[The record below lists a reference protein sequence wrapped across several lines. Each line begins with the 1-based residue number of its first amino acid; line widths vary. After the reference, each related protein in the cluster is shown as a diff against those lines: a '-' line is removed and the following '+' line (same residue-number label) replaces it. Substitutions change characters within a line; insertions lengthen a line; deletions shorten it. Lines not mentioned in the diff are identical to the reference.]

1 MERRLAVHARR
12 NPQALTGGGRRR
24 ASMIM
29 LATALLAGAS
39 PAAAKPKRRDAKL
52 AFDRGVAA
60 YKKNSFVA
68 ASAALAKS
76 FELERDGDTLFAWA
90 QSERKLDH
98 CDKAIDLYEKLL
110 AFDLPPA
117 NRQAVDVKLEE
128 CRAIVAEPIPKA
140 PPPRAEP
147 PRAEP
152 PRVEPP
158 RVEPTPPP
166 AVEPVVVVPPPVAEE
181 PAVRRAWYKDPIT
194 LTLLGT
200 GVVASGIG
208 AGLLVSAGSL
218 DSDSKAAFKGNH
230 YDDAQRLADQAHSRG
245 NIGLITV
252 SAGGALVIGG
262 VVWIALHRG
271 SPEQRVVTGWLAPGG
286 GGLAVAGG
294 F

>member
-1 MERRLAVHARR
+1 VERRLAVHARR
-12 NPQALTGGGRRR
+12 NAQALTGGGRRR

-29 LATALLAGAS
+29 LATALLASAT

-60 YKKNSFVA
+60 YKKNSFA
-68 ASAALAKS
+68 AAAIALAKS
-76 FELERDGDTLFAWA
+76 FELERDVDTLFAWA
-90 QSERKLDH
+90 QAERKLDH

-110 AFDLPPA
+110 AFDLPAA
-117 NRQAVDVKLEE
+117 NRQAVDVKLAE
-128 CRAIVAEPIPKA
+128 CRVIVAEATPKA
-140 PPPRAEP
+140 PPAP
-147 PRAEP
+147 AEP

-158 RVEPTPPP
+158 RIEPTPPP
-166 AVEPVVVVPPPVAEE
+166 AAEPVVVAPPPVVVE
-181 PAVRRAWYKDPIT
+181 PTGRRAWYKDPIA

-208 AGLLVSAGSL
+208 AGLLVSARSL
-218 DSDSKAAFKGNH
+218 DSDSKAAFQGNH
-230 YDDAQRLADQAHSRG
+230 YDDAQRLADQAKSRG
-245 NIGLITV
+245 NIGLVTV

-262 VVWIALHRG
+262 VVWVALHRG

>member
-1 MERRLAVHARR
+1 
-12 NPQALTGGGRRR
+12 
-24 ASMIM
+24 MIM
-29 LATALLAGAS
+29 LAAVLLAGAS

-76 FELERDGDTLFAWA
+76 FELERDVDTLFAWA
-90 QSERKLDH
+90 QAERKLDH

-110 AFDLPPA
+110 AFDLPAA

-128 CRAIVAEPIPKA
+128 CRAIVAESTPKVEPA
-140 PPPRAEP
+140 PAEPARIEP
-147 PRAEP
+147 PRADP
-152 PRVEPP
+152 APG
-158 RVEPTPPP
+158 
-166 AVEPVVVVPPPVAEE
+166 AVEPVVVAPPRAAAE
-181 PAVRRAWYKDPIT
+181 PADRRAWYKDPVA
-194 LTLLGT
+194 LALLGG

-208 AGLLVSAGSL
+208 AGLLVSARSL
-218 DSDSKAAFKGNH
+218 DSDSKTAFQGNH
-230 YDDAQRLADQAHSRG
+230 YDDAQRLADQAKSRG

-271 SPEQRVVTGWLAPGG
+271 SSEQRTVTGWLAPGG